1 MVVQLLHSE
10 AFILFAVCIKNM
22 ICGQRCRTY
31 ASFIYVESNE
41 RVVRDIILVEQPQS
55 FERLLLLLYP
65 VLLLLL
71 CRDDPTTKYS
81 AMI

>member
-41 RVVRDIILVEQPQS
+41 RVVRDIIEQPQS

-65 VLLLLL
+65 VLLLL